1 MNEFSVTDAP
11 ELKVRLRN
19 GDRIGVFWL
28 ALGSTAL
35 AELAGGKQPDAIV
48 IDMQHGLWNRDTLEG
63 AVGLATRPVLVRV
76 SENSPRAIGEA
87 LDAGAEGVLVP
98 MVETADQAAR
108 AAAAAHYPPHGSRS
122 AGGCRPLA
130 QGFDEYRRVA
140 HNRVIVGVMIETAR
154 GLAHASEIARTPNID
169 LVLIGVGDLALAF
182 ADLPDQQQRF
192 QQACDEILAVCRCAD
207 LPCGIFT
214 LDEREAVSRRK
225 EGYALTVVANDISVV
240 ALGFGA
246 AMNRFAQP

>member
-1 MNEFSVTDAP
+1 MNEFPVTDTP

-19 GDRIGVFWL
+19 GGGIGVFWL

-35 AELAGGKQPDAIV
+35 VELAGGKQPDAIV
-48 IDMQHGLWNRDTLEG
+48 IDMQHGLWNRDTLEW
-63 AVGLATRPVLVRV
+63 AVGLAACPVLVRV

-108 AAAAAHYPPHGSRS
+108 AAAAAHYPPHGNRS
-122 AGGCRPLA
+122 GGGCRPLA
-130 QGFDEYRRVA
+130 QDFDAYRKASHGRI
-140 HNRVIVGVMIETAR
+140 IVGVMIETVV
-154 GLAHASEIARTPNID
+154 GLRHASEIARTPGVD
-169 LVLIGVGDLALAF
+169 LVLIGVGDLGLAF
-182 ADLPDQQQRF
+182 AELPDQQQRF
-192 QQACDEILAVCRCAD
+192 RQACDEILAVCRSAD

-225 EGYALTVVANDISVV
+225 EGYALTVVANDISIV

-246 AMNRFAQP
+246 AMNRFAQA